1 MFRPTLF
8 ACSLVALGLAG
19 SPAGAEVAT
28 ELLNHDREKV
38 KEISSAGQETAPETT
53 PETAGQPARDQ
64 AASEQVAKA
73 AQGAATQ
80 ACRAPQDPAAIGE
93 QRDQLARD
101 RQPLG
106 PREAWQASH

>member
-38 KEISSAGQETAPETT
+38 KEISSAGQETAPET
-53 PETAGQPARDQ
+53 AGQPARDQ

-80 ACRAPQDPAAIGE
+80 ACPAPQDPAAIGE

-101 RQPLG
+101 RQPPG
-106 PREAWQASH
+106 PQEAWQASH